1 MWHSVS
7 WPQGILGDFPRCSHL
22 LLRRILWTFSSCVAC
37 DDRWLCGTSRCVH
50 RDKCILCVF
59 SRSLS
64 KSSSCHIYSTWD
76 LTLQGEISDLLNR
89 CWVRPY
95 TCFMCDKRYSCIF
108 LSSVQSFPSKPKYRE
123 IFREWCMIKM
133 AWAKWW
139 RFAIEQK
146 RPNLL
151 RIRHK
156 KRKPNFKKGKN
167 YSQNWQKKRKTD
179 YLESKNQR
187 SDFENEKKRGEMGK
201 ALDAAWIGHGNMKNS

>member
-201 ALDAAWIGHGNMKNS
+201 ALDAAWIGHWNMKNS

>member
-123 IFREWCMIKM
+123 MMHDQNGMSKMMKVCNRTKETEPPPYSAQETKAKFQKGEKLQPKLTKKKENRLFR
-133 AWAKWW
+133 
-139 RFAIEQK
+139 
-146 RPNLL
+146 
-151 RIRHK
+151 
-156 KRKPNFKKGKN
+156 
-167 YSQNWQKKRKTD
+167 T
-179 YLESKNQR
+179 
-187 SDFENEKKRGEMGK
+187 
-201 ALDAAWIGHGNMKNS
+201 